1 MKKPW
6 NWLSFIAG
14 LGGALVVL
22 GGIWLAAI
30 LIDAQQRAEYDEY
43 LRCMAALGFTPES
56 VNPQDGLDGI
66 GAAAEICLD

>member
-30 LIDAQQRAEYDEY
+30 VIDAQQRAEYDEY
-43 LRCMAALGFTPES
+43 LRCLAALGFTRES
-56 VNPQDGLDGI
+56 VDTPEELDGLGI
-66 GAAAEICLD
+66 AAELCSD